1 MGYQGL
7 LLHTGRR
14 ITGIFIVAVFLG
26 IQNPGTAQPGHHKQK
41 LSPALLADFYSG
53 RLLATRE
60 FRLTVLDYK
69 PGDLKEIILFQPRFL
84 GRWGRF
90 SFFHITA
97 AVPDLFSKILVQENV
112 VFVEGAGR
120 IPQAELQVSNLDL
133 SANKINMVHRHFPA
147 WNGEGITV
155 SVKEDKPDTTDIDL
169 AGRFLSTPLSSALTS
184 YHATVMATMI
194 GGAGNSWYL
203 GKGAAWNSTISSSS
217 FGTLLPD
224 AQTAYQQYGISVQ
237 NHSYGVGIESYYG
250 ADAAAYDATVISN
263 PALLHVFSSG
273 NQGNSFATSGVY
285 AGLPGIANITG
296 SFKMSKN
303 SITVGAAD
311 SMGIVEPLSSRG
323 PAHDGRVKPEL
334 TAFGEDG
341 SSGAAALVSGTA
353 LLVQHAY
360 RQMNGILPSAAMLK
374 AILINSADDTGNPEV
389 DYINGFGNLNA
400 YEALKTVH
408 ENRYLSSTVAHGSL
422 QTFMLQVP
430 AGVQK
435 LKITLAW
442 NDPPA
447 LPNAAKALI
456 NDLDLTLT
464 FPATGQ
470 SWQPWVLNHFPH
482 PDSLMLPAKRGRD
495 SLNNAEQI
503 TLLYP
508 QTGNYEVIISG
519 TSVSNATQS
528 FYLVWQ
534 FDMAGVF
541 EWQFPTGNDFI
552 FSSSIN
558 TIRWKSTFTLPT
570 GSLEFS
576 MDNGGTWQSIDN
588 HVNLAAGYYQWQA
601 PSAISPA
608 LLRMNTGAGFFV
620 SDTFTI
626 SRRTLTG
633 VGFDCPDSFLI
644 YWNKIPGT
652 VEYRLFRLGNK
663 FLEPIQVTADSFI
676 VLAKS
681 SHPSRHYAVAPLIAG
696 RDGIKS
702 YTFNYTTQ
710 GVQCFIR
717 TFLVTLVNA
726 TGQLD
731 LQLGTLYNLE
741 RVTFEKFNGASYDIL
756 QQVLNPAN
764 LQLGYTD
771 MRLTKGLN
779 TYRVKLELAN
789 GSVIYST
796 PETIYYFSGTEFIVY
811 PNPVRQEEYITILS
825 DAPQDTRLEVFN
837 LNGQKIY
844 EKILKEQI
852 QQIAATRFSK
862 GIYLF
867 RISGGSIGSK
877 VFKIAIL

>member
-1 MGYQGL
+1 MGYQGFL
-7 LLHTGRR
+7 LNTGRR
-14 ITGIFIVAVFLG
+14 LTGIFMVAVVLG
-26 IQNPGTAQPGHHKQK
+26 IQNPGTAQPGHHMQK

-60 FRLTVLDYK
+60 FRLTVLDYQ
-69 PGDLKEIILFQPRFL
+69 PGDVKEIILFEPRFL

-112 VFVEGAGR
+112 VFVESPGR
-120 IPQAELQVSNLDL
+120 VPQAELQVSNLDL
-133 SANKINMVHRHFPA
+133 SANKINMAHRHFSA
-147 WNGEGITV
+147 WNGEGVTV

-169 AGRFLSTPLSSALTS
+169 AGRFLSTPLSSGLSS
-184 YHATVMATMI
+184 YHASVMATMI

-203 GKGAAWNSTISSSS
+203 GKGVAWNSTISSSS

-263 PALLHVFSSG
+263 AALLHVFSSG
-273 NQGNSFATSGVY
+273 NQGNAYASSGIY
-285 AGLPGIANITG
+285 AGLPGFANITG

-311 SMGIVEPLSSRG
+311 SFGIVEPLSSKG
-323 PAHDGRVKPEL
+323 PAHDGRIKPEL

-353 LLVQHAY
+353 LLIQHAY
-360 RQMNGILPSAAMLK
+360 RQINGILPSAALVK

-400 YEALKTVH
+400 YEALKTIQ
-408 ENRYLSSTVAHGSL
+408 ENRYLNNTVAHGSL

-430 AGVQK
+430 AGVNK

-447 LPNAAKALI
+447 LPNAAKALV

-464 FPATGQ
+464 FPASGQ
-470 SWQPWVLNHFPH
+470 SWQPWILNPFPH

-495 SLNNAEQI
+495 SLNNTEQI
-503 TLLYP
+503 TLLNP
-508 QTGNYEVIISG
+508 QAGNYEVIITG
-519 TSVSNATQS
+519 TSVSTVNQS
-528 FYLVWQ
+528 CYLVWQ
-534 FDMAGVF
+534 FDMADVF
-541 EWQFPTGNDFI
+541 EWQFPTGNDYI
-552 FSSSIN
+552 FSSSVN
-558 TIRWKSTFTLPT
+558 TIRWKSAFTLTT

-576 MDNGGTWQSIDN
+576 MDNGSTWQSIDN
-588 HVNLAAGYYQWQA
+588 NVNLAAGYYHWQA
-601 PSAISPA
+601 PSALSTA
-608 LLRMNTGAGFFV
+608 LLRMNTSAGFFV
-620 SDTFTI
+620 SDTFPI

-644 YWNKIPGT
+644 YWKKIPGA
-652 VEYRLFRLGNK
+652 VDYRLYRLGNK
-663 FLEPIQVTADSFI
+663 FLEPMNVTTDSLI
-676 VLAKS
+676 VLSKS
-681 SHPSRHYAVAPLIAG
+681 SHPSIHYAVAPLIAG
-696 RDGIKS
+696 REGIKS

-710 GVQCFIR
+710 GVACFIR
-717 TFLVTLVNA
+717 SFLVTLVNA

-741 RVTFEKFNGASYDIL
+741 RVTFEKFNGTAFIHLHQVAAPAQL
-756 QQVLNPAN
+756 QIN
-764 LQLGYTD
+764 YTD
-771 MRLTKGLN
+771 VLLTKGKN
-779 TYRVKLELAN
+779 TYRTKLELAN
-789 GSVIYST
+789 GSVIYSE
-796 PETIYYFSGTEFIVY
+796 PVTIYYFSGVEFIVY

-825 DAPQDTRLEVFN
+825 EAAQDTRLEVFN

-852 QQIAATRFSK
+852 QQIAAARFSK

-867 RISGGSIGSK
+867 RISGGSSGTK
-877 VFKIAIL
+877 VFKIAVL